1 MKIAVAGG
9 AGFIG
14 QHLVRQLV
22 KDGHQ
27 VRASWFRNKA
37 DADCEWVHVDLR
49 DRLAAMAF
57 VEGCDLV
64 YICAGET
71 AGAGVVAKTRRA
83 LVIPTLLL
91 HISLFEACAA
101 SGVKKVIAMSSS
113 TAYPNDP
120 RPMKEED
127 YDGPL
132 FHAYRHIGATKRFCE
147 TLGRMYEEMDVT
159 FLRATNVYGPHD
171 CYDLERSHV
180 VPALVRKVAER
191 QNPIEV
197 WGDGGEVRDII
208 YIDDMARALVLAQ
221 QSSGHES
228 YNVGLGR
235 GYSVNEILACLME
248 VAHHQCDIVYN
259 PERPQ
264 MIRKRAVDVTKAET
278 QLGFKAQVRMEEG
291 LRKTLEWYEQNHAKL
306 C

>member
-22 KDGHQ
+22 KDGHK
-27 VRASWFRNKA
+27 VTASWYRREA
-37 DADCEWVHVDLR
+37 QADCEWVNADLR
-49 DRLAAMAF
+49 NAAAALAF
-57 VEGCDLV
+57 VKGADLV

-101 SGVKKVIAMSSS
+101 AGVEKVIAMSSS

-147 TLGRMYEEMDVT
+147 TLGRMYDEMEVT

-197 WGDGGEVRDII
+197 WGDGGEIRDII
-208 YIDDMARALVLAQ
+208 HVDDMTRALVLAQ
-221 QSSGHES
+221 ESSGHES
-228 YNVGLGR
+228 YNIGLGR
-235 GYSVNEILACLME
+235 GYSVNEMLACLCE
-248 VAHHQCDIVYN
+248 AARHQCEIVYN
-259 PERPQ
+259 PDKPQ

-278 QLGFKAQVRMEEG
+278 RLGFKARIRMEEG
-291 LRKTLEWYEQNHAKL
+291 LRNTLEWYESR
-306 C
+306 